1 MEPKL
6 SSWAPSYLKY
16 NQIVIMY
23 VNSPDLVSQLD
34 LVLTI
39 PCSFLKKERERKQ
52 RLQTASM
59 RCHLASNLFVL
70 YRMSQQEL
78 QDHLIYQ
85 HQLL

>member
-23 VNSPDLVSQLD
+23 VNSPELVSQLD

-39 PCSFLKKERERKQ
+39 PCSFLKKEREK
-52 RLQTASM
+52 TKAANSI
-59 RCHLASNLFVL
+59 
-70 YRMSQQEL
+70 YEMSFSQ
-78 QDHLIYQ
+78 
-85 HQLL
+85 